1 MFNRLSTF
9 FRHVVYNLRGGFL
22 VRPLAIALVL
32 GVAGAILST
41 LEEMV
46 PALQSL
52 APQLLFP
59 SHDDPQVAQVI
70 LGTIAGLLIIAAGAL
85 GSWRV
90 YASDSE
96 TPARKLV
103 AIVSLLACALYAIGT
118 VLPFIAA
125 MVIPGCW
132 R

>member
-1 MFNRLSTF
+1 MRGASIRDGFMPWAGRALGTTGYFIQHQLGADSTF
-9 FRHVVYNLRGGFL
+9 QDCRVGS
-22 VRPLAIALVL
+22 PLI
-32 GVAGAILST
+32 
-41 LEEMV
+41 
-46 PALQSL
+46 
-52 APQLLFP
+52 
-59 SHDDPQVAQVI
+59 VI
-70 LGTIAGLLIIAAGAL
+70 VGTIVGLLIIAAGAL

-90 YASDSE
+90 YASDNE